1 MAEYAKM
8 KKITLKIIF
17 WMYFDLVHLMTDQL
31 ILSTITYSHDRK
43 KRDFPNTYIVEFLND
58 IDTYVVL

>member
-31 ILSTITYSHDRK
+31 ILSTITYSHDWK
-43 KRDFPNTYIVEFLND
+43 KRDFPITYIVEFLND